1 MTLVHELRHAFRSL
15 VQRPGYTIVA
25 VLTLALGIG
34 ANTAVYSVVDAVL
47 LSPLS
52 YPEPDR
58 LVRLFEAEGDRRTL
72 SFSPANFL
80 DLRRDATRYEHLT
93 GYLRFRKTLLGA
105 EPVQIG
111 AASVCASFFETLGV
125 LPAFGRSLAG
135 TEPEERAVVLS
146 HSLWQTRLGGD
157 PGVIGETLV
166 LDDVPHVVRGVMPRG
181 FRGPD
186 DAALWTRAPF
196 DVPEMP
202 LMPDADLRE
211 VRDTH
216 YLRVL
221 GRLKPGVSI
230 EAANAEA
237 ATIAERLATD
247 FPEANAG
254 RTISVRRLEDALV
267 GSVRPALLVLLGAVT
282 LVLLLTCANV
292 AHLVLARTTSR
303 RRELA
308 VRTALGAGRGRL
320 GSLLLAESLWLSVA
334 GGGLGVLL
342 ALWGLEAVIALAP
355 GDLPR
360 LDEVALD
367 GPVLAFAAA
376 LSLATGLLF
385 GLAPA
390 LHAPRMGVAEAL
402 KAGGRHTSGDRR
414 PRRSRALLVIAQF
427 ALSLV
432 LLAGAGLLTR
442 SFLAL
447 RAVDPG
453 FQPVGVLTVDLS
465 LPRQRYLE
473 ESRQAAFFRELLD
486 RLRALPGVDSA
497 AAVLTLPIS
506 GSGIN
511 SEVALEGEP
520 LSSPAQTHLTG
531 YQVISD
537 GYFETMGIPLL
548 DGRDLGPGDDAQA
561 PPVAVVSRSFAES
574 SWPGENPLGK
584 RLTFDTPPSP
594 DSPWYTVVGVA
605 DDVRHEGLDQAPRP
619 DVYFPFSQDT
629 FSFTTLVIR
638 AAGELAPLEL
648 VPAVRREVRV
658 LDPDQ
663 PLGDVATL
671 EAELARSVGQ
681 RRFVMVLVGIF
692 AALALGLAAVGLYGV
707 MAYAVTERRH
717 ELGIRLA
724 LGATRRRLLRGVL
737 GETVA
742 LAVVGV
748 ALGLLA
754 ALALTRLLASLLYQV
769 KASDPLTFATGST
782 VLLAVALLAGLVPAL
797 RAVRV
802 DPARTLREE

>member
-1 MTLVHELRHAFRSL
+1 M
-15 VQRPGYTIVA
+15 
-25 VLTLALGIG
+25 
-34 ANTAVYSVVDAVL
+34 
-47 LSPLS
+47 
-52 YPEPDR
+52 
-58 LVRLFEAEGDRRTL
+58 
-72 SFSPANFL
+72 
-80 DLRRDATRYEHLT
+80 
-93 GYLRFRKTLLGA
+93 
-105 EPVQIG
+105 
-111 AASVCASFFETLGV
+111 
-125 LPAFGRSLAG
+125 
-135 TEPEERAVVLS
+135 
-146 HSLWQTRLGGD
+146 
-157 PGVIGETLV
+157 
-166 LDDVPHVVRGVMPRG
+166 
-181 FRGPD
+181 
-186 DAALWTRAPF
+186 
-196 DVPEMP
+196 
-202 LMPDADLRE
+202 
-211 VRDTH
+211 
-216 YLRVL
+216 
-221 GRLKPGVSI
+221 
-230 EAANAEA
+230 
-237 ATIAERLATD
+237 
-247 FPEANAG
+247 
-254 RTISVRRLEDALV
+254 
-267 GSVRPALLVLLGAVT
+267 
-282 LVLLLTCANV
+282 
-292 AHLVLARTTSR
+292 
-303 RRELA
+303 
-308 VRTALGAGRGRL
+308 
-320 GSLLLAESLWLSVA
+320 
-334 GGGLGVLL
+334 
-342 ALWGLEAVIALAP
+342 
-355 GDLPR
+355 
-360 LDEVALD
+360 
-367 GPVLAFAAA
+367 
-376 LSLATGLLF
+376 
-385 GLAPA
+385 
-390 LHAPRMGVAEAL
+390 
-402 KAGGRHTSGDRR
+402 
-414 PRRSRALLVIAQF
+414 
-427 ALSLV
+427 
-432 LLAGAGLLTR
+432 
-442 SFLAL
+442 
-447 RAVDPG
+447 
-453 FQPVGVLTVDLS
+453 
-465 LPRQRYLE
+465 
-473 ESRQAAFFRELLD
+473 
-486 RLRALPGVDSA
+486 
-497 AAVLTLPIS
+497 LTLPIS

-648 VPAVRREVRV
+648 VPAVRREVRA